1 MVWKKPLCWHM
12 WPLLGFNFVGQH
24 WGSIIRGRHGN
35 QWIEEQ
41 LRYRIYGCTDIRMY
55 VYTDVSMRWIYLYD
69 QKIGRT
75 YGRSQAL
82 INHQL
87 SLWRHSFHGN
97 FFIFAFHRF
106 FLVYPG
112 FSIGSWVLSWCLM
125 IINVTLI
132 CTFFCNFISFHY
144 QQLELFVSKLKVWD
158 CKEHSVS
165 PNNRR
170 GDQL

>member
-12 WPLLGFNFVGQH
+12 GPLLGFNFAGQH
-24 WGSIIRGRHGN
+24 WGSIISGRHGN

-41 LRYRIYGCTDIRMY
+41 LRYQMYGYTDVRMY

-106 FLVYPG
+106 DLFWGPWVFNLILGDVWLVIINENTNFLL
-112 FSIGSWVLSWCLM
+112 FSILSRFIIHRWNCLEAQSLRLQR
-125 IINVTLI
+125 TLS
-132 CTFFCNFISFHY
+132 IS
-144 QQLELFVSKLKVWD
+144 K
-158 CKEHSVS
+158 
-165 PNNRR
+165 
-170 GDQL
+170 

>member
-1 MVWKKPLCWHM
+1 M
-12 WPLLGFNFVGQH
+12 N
-24 WGSIIRGRHGN
+24 WGTAEVSDI
-35 QWIEEQ
+35 Q
-41 LRYRIYGCTDIRMY
+41 IYGYTDVRMY

-106 FLVYPG
+106 DLFWGPWVFNLILGDVWPVIINENTNFLL
-112 FSIGSWVLSWCLM
+112 FSILSRFIIHRWNYSSRSSKFEIAKNTHYLQIIGAATSFNGESW
-125 IINVTLI
+125 I
-132 CTFFCNFISFHY
+132 
-144 QQLELFVSKLKVWD
+144 
-158 CKEHSVS
+158 
-165 PNNRR
+165 
-170 GDQL
+170 